1 MIWVVFAVLT
11 GTAVLSV
18 LWPLARA
25 RGRVAAGAA
34 VDRALYD
41 ATIAGIDRDL
51 ERGLATEEDARAAR
65 TEAARRLLAA
75 APETV
80 EGNSGSRWAR
90 RVAAVIALVFIPAE
104 TLGLYAYTGASDY
117 PDQPL
122 EARLKAPVS
131 SNDINVALARIEK
144 HLADEPGDARGWEIV
159 APVYLRLGRPRDA
172 ARAWQQVIKLNG
184 VTADRASSFGEA
196 LVYAEEGK
204 VTPQARA
211 AFESALKVDE
221 KEPRARFFL
230 GVAAE
235 QDGDSARAVDIWTR
249 LLNDSPAD
257 APFAPAVRERIQSLG
272 AAPPVV
278 RGPDSPAGAAIAA
291 LAPEDQQKFIRGMV
305 AQLAERLAH
314 DGADPEGWLRLVRAY
329 SVLGEGD
336 KARAALVDARKA
348 LDGNAT
354 AMGQLDLLSR
364 ELGLG
369 G

>member
-1 MIWVVFAVLT
+1 MIWVVFAALT
-11 GTAVLSV
+11 GFAVLSV
-18 LWPLARA
+18 LLPLARA
-25 RGRVAAGAA
+25 RGRAAAVPA

-51 ERGLATEEDARAAR
+51 ERGLTTVEDASAAR

-75 APETV
+75 APSG
-80 EGNSGSRWAR
+80 EGVAHSRWAR
-90 RVAAVIALVFIPAE
+90 RAAAVIALVFIPGL

-122 EARLKAPVS
+122 EARLKSPVTG
-131 SNDINVALARIEK
+131 NDINVALARIEQ

-196 LVYAEEGK
+196 LVYAEDGK
-204 VTPQARA
+204 VTPLARA
-211 AFESALKVDE
+211 AFESALKADE

-235 QDGDSARAVDIWTR
+235 QDGDVARAVEIWTR

-272 AAPPVV
+272 SAPPAAS
-278 RGPDSPAGAAIAA
+278 GPNSPAGAAIAA
-291 LAPEDQQKFIRGMV
+291 LPPEDQQKFIRGMV

-314 DGADPEGWLRLVRAY
+314 DGGDSEGWLRLVRAY
-329 SVLGEGD
+329 SVLGDAD
-336 KARAALVDARKA
+336 KARAAMADARKA
-348 LDGNAT
+348 LDGNT
-354 AMGQLDLLSR
+354 AALGQLDTLAR

>member
-1 MIWVVFAVLT
+1 MIWVVFAILT
-11 GTAVLSV
+11 GIAVLSV

-25 RGRVAAGAA
+25 RDRASAGVA

-41 ATIAGIDRDL
+41 ATIASIDRDR
-51 ERGLATEEDARAAR
+51 ERGLTSEVDARAAR

-75 APETV
+75 APADA
-80 EGNSGSRWAR
+80 GGADSRWAR
-90 RVAAVIALVFIPAE
+90 RAAAVIALVFIPGV

-122 EARLKAPVS
+122 EARLKAPLTG
-131 SNDINVALARIEK
+131 NDINVALARIEK

-211 AFESALKVDE
+211 AFENALKADE

-235 QDGDSARAVDIWTR
+235 QDGDAARAIDIWTR

-257 APFAPAVRERIQSLG
+257 APFAPAVRERIKSL
-272 AAPPVV
+272 ASAPPATT
-278 RGPDSPAGAAIAA
+278 GPGSPAGAAIAA
-291 LAPEDQQKFIRGMV
+291 LPPEDQQKFIRGMV
-305 AQLAERLAH
+305 AQLADRLAH
-314 DGADPEGWLRLVRAY
+314 DGGDPEGWLRRDRAY
-329 SVLGEGD
+329 SVLGEAD
-336 KARAALVDARKA
+336 KARAAMADARKA
-348 LDGNAT
+348 LGGDPKAI
-354 AMGQLDLLSR
+354 GQLDSLSR